1 MIKLVS
7 TALGL
12 LIAFSVCGQLT
23 ALEIVQKSEDNLRG
37 KSNKSELEIKIV
49 RPTWERT
56 MEAKSWA
63 KGTEMSMILILSP
76 ARDKGTVFL
85 KRDKEIWNYVPTV
98 ERNIKLP
105 PSMMLQSWMGTDFNN
120 DDLVRESSMVNDYTH
135 KLLGEETIRGMV
147 CYKIEFIPKP
157 EAAVVWGKI
166 ICYITK
172 DYFLQVQVEFY
183 DEDDVL
189 INILEGFDIKT
200 MDGRQLPSRM
210 RMTPQ
215 DKEGHYTEM
224 IYHSID
230 FDIDIDDSYF
240 TTQNMKRIH

>member
-1 MIKLVS
+1 M
-7 TALGL
+7 
-12 LIAFSVCGQLT
+12 
-23 ALEIVQKSEDNLRG
+23 EIN
-37 KSNKSELEIKIV
+37 IV
-49 RPTWERT
+49 RPTWQRT
-56 MEAKSWA
+56 MQAKTWS
-63 KGTEMSMILILSP
+63 KGTNMSMILILAP

-85 KRDKEIWNYVPTV
+85 KREKEIWNYVPTV

-105 PSMMLQSWMGTDFNN
+105 PSMMMQSWMGTDFNN

-135 KLLGEETIRGMV
+135 TLLGQETVRGML

-172 DYFLQVQVEFY
+172 DDFLQVQVAFY

-200 MDGRQLPSRM
+200 MDGRKLPSRI

-215 DKEGHYTEM
+215 DKEGYYTEM
-224 IYHSID
+224 IYHSIT
-230 FDIDIDDSYF
+230 FDVAIEDAFF